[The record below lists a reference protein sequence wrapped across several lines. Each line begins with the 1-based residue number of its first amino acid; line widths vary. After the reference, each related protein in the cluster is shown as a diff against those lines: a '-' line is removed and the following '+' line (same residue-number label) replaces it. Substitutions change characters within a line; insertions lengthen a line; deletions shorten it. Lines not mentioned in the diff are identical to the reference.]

1 MITIKIEEYDAEN
14 KSLIITKGEKNLF
27 GLVSIMQFEEE
38 MEYFGISIVK
48 KSING
53 KRGYIFSKN
62 EDENL
67 VFEETKRFLNDHN
80 VENLDAF

>member
-67 VFEETKRFLNDHN
+67 VFE
-80 VENLDAF
+80 

>member
-53 KRGYIFSKN
+53 KKGYIFSKN